1 MKRLWPIPFA
11 LLIALAG
18 GILLSHF
25 SDPPKAQA
33 ASQFA
38 NIVCD
43 NYKPLSISA
52 DTQVVTA
59 GSANMFIYV
68 CSIGVVAGTAD
79 NFSVVE
85 GTGATC
91 GTNTAAVI
99 GGTTAA
105 TGMILAIN
113 NNFNLGSGSG
123 AIAKTA
129 VAGDN
134 VCILRSSAGPL
145 SGVMAWTAQPF

>member
-1 MKRLWPIPFA
+1 MKKIGPFLLLFSLVALGVLFDRLA
-11 LLIALAG
+11 E
-18 GILLSHF
+18 
-25 SDPPKAQA
+25 PPKIHA

-43 NYKPLSISA
+43 NFKPLSVAA
-52 DTQVVTA
+52 DTQVITA

-68 CSIGVVAGTAD
+68 CSLGVVAGTAD

-85 GTGATC
+85 GTGSTC

-145 SGVMAWTAQPF
+145 SGVMAWTTQPF